1 MIKLFIVRHGKTD
14 WNLLGIVQGST
25 DISLNEE
32 GIIEARN
39 LSEKIDI
46 SKIDLCISSPLK
58 RAMEIAKIITK
69 NKIEIFN

>member
-46 SKIDLCISSPLK
+46 SKIDLCI
-58 RAMEIAKIITK
+58 
-69 NKIEIFN
+69 

>member
-32 GIIEARN
+32 GIIEARD
-39 LSEKIDI
+39 LSEKNRY
-46 SKIDLCISSPLK
+46 K
-58 RAMEIAKIITK
+58 
-69 NKIEIFN
+69 

>member
-32 GIIEARN
+32 GIIE
-39 LSEKIDI
+39 KIDI

-58 RAMEIAKIITK
+58 RAMEISKIITK